1 MSLNPLTQFV
11 VKSIYKI
18 NFYGYDISITNSSLY
33 MFFAVFLFWSFYRLM
48 YKNPQ
53 MIPTRPQAF
62 VETIYFLVLDMVESN
77 IGKAGKKFLPLIFS
91 IFIFILLCNILG
103 MLPYGFTVTSQLIL
117 TYALAMLVFITILI
131 YGFMK
136 HGLKFFSL
144 FLPKGTPVFLIP
156 LMIII
161 ELFSFLAKPISLTIR
176 LSANMIAGHILI
188 KVIAGFIVTG
198 LIFIKPLPIPLV
210 VILIGFEICV
220 AILQAYIFA
229 ILSCVYLNDAV
240 NLH

>member
-53 MIPTRPQAF
+53 MIPTRAQAF

-210 VILIGFEICV
+210 IILIGFEICV